1 MNRTT
6 KLMLDIG
13 MGAVVP
19 ILILNNLT
27 EPLGA
32 TRAYLLSA
40 LVPVAWVFADLFFIT
55 RRFNFITSYIGAS
68 AIMRGLLAFW
78 LVDGVRFALKD
89 TASTILTVLIFG
101 GSVLI
106 GKPIMRY
113 FMLQSLNPDTPPR
126 EQALDRLFHTP
137 PVRRM
142 LVQGSIILI
151 VANVLAGI
159 ANFVLNLQIVQA
171 PFGTAEFNAQVA
183 RVNAITRIALG
194 LPEIVAIGV
203 AFWLIYR
210 ALYAQLPPGNDNA
223 SPDEFWERL
232 ERPAA

>member
-6 KLMLDIG
+6 KLILDIG

-32 TRAYLLSA
+32 TQAYLLSA
-40 LVPVAWVFADLFFIT
+40 LVPVGWVFADLFFIT
-55 RRFNFITSYIGAS
+55 RRFNFITSYIGAA

-126 EQALDRLFHTP
+126 EQALDRLFQTP

-142 LVQGSIILI
+142 LVQGSIILV
-151 VANVLAGI
+151 VANVLTGI
-159 ANFVLNLQIVQA
+159 ANFVLNLQIVVA
-171 PFGTAEFNAQVA
+171 RFGTAEFNQQVA
-183 RVNAITRIALG
+183 RVNAITRVALG
-194 LPEIVAIGV
+194 LPETVAIGV

-210 ALYAQLPPGNDNA
+210 ALYAQLPPGNDAA

>member
-1 MNRTT
+1 MNRFT
-6 KLMLDIG
+6 KLVLDIA

-32 TRAYLLSA
+32 PRAYLLSA
-40 LVPVAWVFADLFFIT
+40 LVPVGWVFVDLLFIT
-55 RRFNFITSYIGAS
+55 RRFNFITSYIGLS

-89 TASTILTVLIFG
+89 TASSIFTVLVFG

-113 FMLQSLNPDTPPR
+113 FMVQSLNPDTPAR
-126 EQALDRLFHTP
+126 DLALADLFRISQVH
-137 PVRRM
+137 RM
-142 LVQGSIILI
+142 LVRGSIILI
-151 VANVLAGI
+151 VANFLTGI
-159 ANFVLNLQIVQA
+159 VNFWLNLEIVVA
-171 PFGTAEFNAQVA
+171 PFGTTEFNQQVA
-183 RVNAITRIALG
+183 RVNAITRFALG

-210 ALYAQLPPGNDNA
+210 ALYAQLPAGNDSA
-223 SPDEFWERL
+223 SPDDFWERL
-232 ERPAA
+232 EQPAA